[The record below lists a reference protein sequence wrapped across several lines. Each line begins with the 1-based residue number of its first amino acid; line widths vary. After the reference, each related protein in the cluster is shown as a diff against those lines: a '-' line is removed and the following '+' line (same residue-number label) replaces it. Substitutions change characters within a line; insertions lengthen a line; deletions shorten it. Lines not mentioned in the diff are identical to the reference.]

1 MDDLNVVDF
10 NKEENGTKT
19 EVTEELREE
28 NGTEKKEK
36 KEKKEEPHSALRELL
51 SWVLTF
57 AVAIV
62 AALFIKYCLIINAD
76 VPTGSM
82 ENTIMPGDRLIGN
95 RLAYLKEGPQRGD
108 IVVFHYPDDEN
119 ELFVKRVIGLP
130 GESVHIEDAKVYIDG
145 VELEEPYLKEEW
157 TIATG
162 TYDFEVPEDCYLM
175 LGDNRNN
182 SKDARYWE
190 NKYVNIDKI
199 LGKALF
205 IYWPFSDFGSLND

>member
-1 MDDLNVVDF
+1 MDDLKVVDF
-10 NKEENGTKT
+10 NKEENGTET
-19 EVTEELREE
+19 QPAEELREE
-28 NGTEKKEK
+28 KGTEKKEK
-36 KEKKEEPHSALRELL
+36 KEEQPSALRELL

-57 AVAIV
+57 AIAIAV
-62 AALFIKYCLIINAD
+62 ALFIKYCLIINAD

-108 IVVFHYPDDEN
+108 IVVFHYPDNEK

-205 IYWPFSDFGSLND
+205 VYWPFSDFGSLND

>member
-1 MDDLNVVDF
+1 M
-10 NKEENGTKT
+10 
-19 EVTEELREE
+19 
-28 NGTEKKEK
+28 
-36 KEKKEEPHSALRELL
+36 
-51 SWVLTF
+51 
-57 AVAIV
+57 
-62 AALFIKYCLIINAD
+62 
-76 VPTGSM
+76 
-82 ENTIMPGDRLIGN
+82 
-95 RLAYLKEGPQRGD
+95 
-108 IVVFHYPDDEN
+108 
-119 ELFVKRVIGLP
+119 KRVIGLP

>member
-10 NKEENGTKT
+10 NKEENETKT

-28 NGTEKKEK
+28 NGTEK

-108 IVVFHYPDDEN
+108 IVVFHYPDNEK

-130 GESVHIEDAKVYIDG
+130 GESVHIEDAKVYMEG
-145 VELEEPYLKEEW
+145 GELEEPYLKEEW

>member
-10 NKEENGTKT
+10 NKEENETKT

-95 RLAYLKEGPQRGD
+95 RLAYLKEGPQWGD

>member
-10 NKEENGTKT
+10 NKEENETKT
-19 EVTEELREE
+19 EVTEVLREE
-28 NGTEKKEK
+28 NGTEK

-108 IVVFHYPDDEN
+108 IVVFHYPDNEK

-162 TYDFEVPEDCYLM
+162 TYDF
-175 LGDNRNN
+175 
-182 SKDARYWE
+182 
-190 NKYVNIDKI
+190 
-199 LGKALF
+199 
-205 IYWPFSDFGSLND
+205 

>member
-10 NKEENGTKT
+10 NKEENETKT

-108 IVVFHYPDDEN
+108 IVVFHYPDNEK

>member
-10 NKEENGTKT
+10 NKEENETKT

-28 NGTEKKEK
+28 NGTEK

-108 IVVFHYPDDEN
+108 IVVFHYPDNEK

>member
-10 NKEENGTKT
+10 NKEENETKT
-19 EVTEELREE
+19 EVTEKLREE
-28 NGTEKKEK
+28 NGTEK

-108 IVVFHYPDDEN
+108 IVVFHYPDNEK

-145 VELEEPYLKEEW
+145 VELEEPYLKEKW

>member
-10 NKEENGTKT
+10 NKEENKTKT

-28 NGTEKKEK
+28 NGTEK

>member
-10 NKEENGTKT
+10 NKEENETKT

-36 KEKKEEPHSALRELL
+36 KEEPHSVLRELL

-108 IVVFHYPDDEN
+108 IVVFHYPDNEK

>member
-10 NKEENGTKT
+10 NKEENETKT

-28 NGTEKKEK
+28 NGTGK

-108 IVVFHYPDDEN
+108 IVVFHYPDNEK

>member
-10 NKEENGTKT
+10 NKEENETKT

-28 NGTEKKEK
+28 NGTEK

-108 IVVFHYPDDEN
+108 IVVFHYPDNEK

-199 LGKALF
+199 L
-205 IYWPFSDFGSLND
+205 

>member
-10 NKEENGTKT
+10 NKEENETKT

-28 NGTEKKEK
+28 NGTEK

-95 RLAYLKEGPQRGD
+95 RLAYLKKGPQRGD
-108 IVVFHYPDDEN
+108 IVVFHYPDNEK

>member
-10 NKEENGTKT
+10 NKEENETKT
-19 EVTEELREE
+19 EVTEVLREE
-28 NGTEKKEK
+28 NGTEK

-108 IVVFHYPDDEN
+108 IVVFHYPDN
-119 ELFVKRVIGLP
+119 EKALFVKRVIGLP

>member
-10 NKEENGTKT
+10 NKEENETKT
-19 EVTEELREE
+19 EVTEVLREE
-28 NGTEKKEK
+28 NGTEK

-108 IVVFHYPDDEN
+108 IVVFHYPDNEK

>member
-1 MDDLNVVDF
+1 MDDLKVVDF
-10 NKEENGTKT
+10 NKEEN
-19 EVTEELREE
+19 EAEMQPTEELREE
-28 NGTEKKEK
+28 KGAEK
-36 KEKKEEPHSALRELL
+36 KEKKEEQPSALRELL

-57 AVAIV
+57 AIAIAV
-62 AALFIKYCLIINAD
+62 ALFIKYCLIINAD

-108 IVVFHYPDDEN
+108 IVVFHYPDNEK

-205 IYWPFSDFGSLND
+205 VYWPFSDFGSLND